1 MIYVYALS
9 SVAGV
14 SLISFLAIVLCL
26 YSTMLK
32 KYLSV
37 SVGVAIG
44 SLLGEA
50 CIHALPESLAAFVGN
65 TKTVGLLV
73 LAGITAFFLLEK
85 LLRWHHSHERVCSTE
100 VHPVAHMVLIA
111 NLAHNLIDG
120 MLIAAAFLMSTE
132 VGVAT
137 TLAIILHEIPQEI
150 SSFNVAVSLGM
161 GVKKALTMN
170 VLSMCAS
177 LSGALCILMLGSG
190 KLAEMIVPMSAGGF
204 LYIALSDL
212 VPRLHHERTTPRQAF
227 VQAVAIGSGILLMA
241 LV

>member
-1 MIYVYALS
+1 MLYVYALS

-14 SLISFLAIVLCL
+14 SLVSLVAIVLCL
-26 YSTMLK
+26 YSSTLK

-37 SVGVAIG
+37 SVGIAIG

-50 CIHALPESLAAFVGN
+50 CIHALPESLAAFAGN
-65 TKTVGLLV
+65 TKVVGFLV
-73 LAGITAFFLLEK
+73 LAGIAVFFLLEK
-85 LLRWHHSHERVCSTE
+85 LLHWHHSHERVCSTE

-132 VGVAT
+132 VGVVT
-137 TLAIILHEIPQEI
+137 TLAIVLHEIPQEI
-150 SSFNVAVSLGM
+150 SSFNVVVSLGIR
-161 GVKKALTMN
+161 VRKALAMN
-170 VLSMCAS
+170 LLSMLTS
-177 LSGALCILMLGSG
+177 LGGALYILVIGSG
-190 KLAEMIVPMSAGGF
+190 RLAEMIVPMSAGGF

-212 VPRLHHERTTPRQAF
+212 VPRLHHERTSLRQAV
-227 VQAVAIGSGILLMA
+227 VQAVAIGSGVLLMA